1 MTDNEISP
9 QETDNSLHIPP
20 KRSPVTS
27 ETNAQKKTPGSDWMN
42 VVYMIIGL
50 FILIAAFQLYFV
62 IQELIRTWISDQ
74 FVPVVSAVYYIIII
88 VVGIWLLRDYIRR
101 P

>member
-1 MTDNEISP
+1 MTRDINP
-9 QETDNSLHIPP
+9 
-20 KRSPVTS
+20 
-27 ETNAQKKTPGSDWMN
+27 QKKAPGSDWMN

-62 IQELIRTWISDQ
+62 IQELIRTWSSDQ

>member
-9 QETDNSLHIPP
+9 QETDNSFYIPP
-20 KRSPVTS
+20 KKSPVTS
-27 ETNAQKKTPGSDWMN
+27 KTTAQKKIPGSDWMH

-50 FILIAAFQLYFV
+50 FILIATLQLYFV
-62 IQELIRTWISDQ
+62 IQELIRTWISEQ
-74 FVPVVSAVYYIIII
+74 FVPVVSALYYIIII
-88 VVGIWLLRDYIRR
+88 VVGIWLLRDYIRS

>member
-1 MTDNEISP
+1 MTSDELSLKEP
-9 QETDNSLHIPP
+9 DNS
-20 KRSPVTS
+20 RSISLKESPMTS
-27 ETNAQKKTPGSDWMN
+27 DIKSHKKATGSDWIN

-74 FVPVVSAVYYIIII
+74 FVPVVSAIYYIIVIA
-88 VVGIWLLRDYIRR
+88 VGIWLLRDYIRR
-101 P
+101 Q